1 MVQPLS
7 HLVLYML
14 LLLSQIKSHEFFFQT
29 LQIKNGIHLLDI
41 LKVFNLTILLR
52 KIILD
57 DCEQLMFF

>member
-52 KIILD
+52 KIIID